1 MNESKPVFYG
11 IGIAGTV
18 AAAASFVFA
27 LPVAKFGIFNRL
39 EIVVIA
45 LLLCGAF
52 AALGVSRCTA
62 DPAILRRM
70 TRSPVAAILLLLA
83 VWSIV
88 VAPLA
93 EYPWRSLLGPPQTGQ
108 GALAILALACIA
120 AIVAA
125 FGRGQRFRL
134 ALAVASSVGAVL
146 SAVTHLAPE
155 RFRPFEVPGYFVL
168 LGLAAA
174 AALVSLSYPRRIR
187 YSLAAV
193 VLGLTLLVSENRTAF
208 VAILAIGVPVV
219 WISEFAIARGA
230 ATRLRRMATVAVL
243 ALPFAVTALVW
254 AAGHAGFGASIIA
267 RARIYDVLLAA
278 FVDRPMAI
286 LSGFGWG
293 GVIEAFFR
301 NLPAGAELLYGES
314 WDVPVRDFHSAH
326 NLALEFFVSA
336 GFPGLL
342 AAIALPA
349 VVVLTASRRN
359 LAAAAGFATAFA
371 ALSVIWHQQ
380 SFNLAP
386 TIIGCAL
393 LSSGGRFHQCRL
405 APSLAP
411 VLRVTGAVASLGLL
425 VAAAWLA
432 DYGWRA
438 ERSIADARD
447 SACLEGFPDDPGR
460 GDMGLRY
467 VLYGLTERARA
478 QDALPADLVH
488 RLYAVNCAVDRR
500 LAAAPSLHLAVA
512 AVLFR
517 SEIAFDH
524 RFQLS
529 GGNLPDVLREWPAA
543 LRVLLDGAPLR
554 TDLAVPYYA
563 WLAASGE
570 FASLGT
576 ATAKIL
582 QKNPQDVVGLWFSGL
597 SMIVSGDPAVKRL
610 AARRM
615 EAAIDGGFDRIS
627 PVAPET
633 RAQIRSLR

>member
-11 IGIAGTV
+11 IGIAGAV

-52 AALGVSRCTA
+52 AALGVSRCIA
-62 DPAILRRM
+62 DPAAARRM
-70 TRSPVAAILLLLA
+70 MRNPVAAILFLLA
-83 VWSIV
+83 AWSF
-88 VAPLA
+88 VAAPFS

-108 GALAILALACIA
+108 GAFAILALACIA

-125 FGRGQRFRL
+125 FGAGTRFRL
-134 ALAVASSVGAVL
+134 ALAIASAAGAVL

-155 RFRPFEVPGYFVL
+155 RYRPFEVPGYFVL

-174 AALVSLSYPRRIR
+174 AALASLPVPRRIR
-187 YSLAAV
+187 YSLAAI

-208 VAILAIGVPVV
+208 IAVLAIGMPTV
-219 WISEFAIARGA
+219 WISEFAIAHGA
-230 ATRLRRMATVAVL
+230 AARLRRMAVVAVL
-243 ALPFAVTALVW
+243 ALPFVVTAIVW
-254 AAGHAGFGASIIA
+254 VAGHAGYGASIVA

-278 FVDRPMAI
+278 FADRPVAI

-336 GFPGLL
+336 GLPGLF

-349 VVVLTASRRN
+349 AVVLTASRRN
-359 LAAAAGFATAFA
+359 LAAAAGFAAAFA

-393 LSSGGRFHQCRL
+393 LS
-405 APSLAP
+405 
-411 VLRVTGAVASLGLL
+411 TGAHSHSRRPPPSFAPALRAAGWIASAGLL
-425 VAAAWLA
+425 AAAAWLA

-438 ERSIADARD
+438 ERSVADARE

-467 VLYGLTERARA
+467 ALYGLTESARA
-478 QDALPADLVH
+478 KEAPSADLV
-488 RLYAVNCAVDRR
+488 RRAYATSCAVDRR

-517 SEIAFDH
+517 SEIAFDP
-524 RFQLS
+524 RFQIPGEKLS
-529 GGNLPDVLREWPAA
+529 DALRGWPAA
-543 LRVLLDGAPLR
+543 LRVLLDQAPLR

-570 FASLGT
+570 FARLGV
-576 ATAKIL
+576 ATAEIL
-582 QKNPQDVVGLWFSGL
+582 QKNPQDIVALWFSG
-597 SMIVSGDPAVKRL
+597 VSLITSSDPAVKRL

-615 EAAIDGGFDRIS
+615 EAAIEGGFDRIS